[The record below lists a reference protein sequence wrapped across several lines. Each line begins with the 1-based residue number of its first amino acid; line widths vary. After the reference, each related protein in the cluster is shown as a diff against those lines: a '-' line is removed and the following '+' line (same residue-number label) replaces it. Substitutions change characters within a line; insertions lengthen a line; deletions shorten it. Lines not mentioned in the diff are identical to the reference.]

1 MSNTD
6 EIRWH
11 QRLSNLEN
19 AMSSFLE
26 ACEQGEYSELERAGL
41 IQLFEV
47 SFELSWK
54 TLKDLL
60 FVEGIE
66 AKSPR
71 EVLRES
77 HAYGILDEID
87 TWLEALENRNL
98 LAHTYD
104 EEDAEA
110 AKDLI
115 LESYQ
120 FLLKELLTKLQAR
133 RNSA

>member
-1 MSNTD
+1 MSNSD
-6 EIRWH
+6 DIRWH
-11 QRLSNLEN
+11 QRLEHLEA
-19 AMSSFLE
+19 AMASFLE
-26 ACEQGEYSELERAGL
+26 GCEQDDYSGLERAGL

-60 FVEGIE
+60 FLEGIE

-71 EVLRES
+71 EVLREG
-77 HAYGILDEID
+77 HAFGILDGID

-98 LAHTYD
+98 MSHTYD
-104 EEDAEA
+104 EEDAEK

-120 FLLKELLTKLQAR
+120 FLLTDLLTKLKSQRDQA
-133 RNSA
+133 

>member
-11 QRLSNLEN
+11 QRLEHFEG
-19 AMSSFLE
+19 AMASFLE
-26 ACEQGEYSELERAGL
+26 GCGQDDYSTLERAGL

-54 TLKDLL
+54 TVKDLL

-71 EVLRES
+71 EVLREG
-77 HAYGILDEID
+77 HAFGMLDDID

-98 LAHTYD
+98 MSHTYD
-104 EEDAEA
+104 EEDAEK

-120 FLLKELLTKLQAR
+120 FLLKNLLAKLQER
-133 RNSA
+133 RGQA